1 MATPRVRPHS
11 GWRLPTPPSL
21 GGLLGGPRPLPCWCS
36 GPSVEYEWAFAF
48 VLLEYAFLIAH
59 FGVFSL
65 VALQNMYILK
75 LMENVS
81 YKALL

>member
-1 MATPRVRPHS
+1 MATPRVRSHL

-21 GGLLGGPRPLPCWCS
+21 GGLLVNMNPCCAGVLAQVWS
-36 GPSVEYEWAFAF
+36 MNGL
-48 VLLEYAFLIAH
+48 LLEYAFLIAH

-65 VALQNMYILK
+65 VALQNMYIPK

-81 YKALL
+81 YKALV